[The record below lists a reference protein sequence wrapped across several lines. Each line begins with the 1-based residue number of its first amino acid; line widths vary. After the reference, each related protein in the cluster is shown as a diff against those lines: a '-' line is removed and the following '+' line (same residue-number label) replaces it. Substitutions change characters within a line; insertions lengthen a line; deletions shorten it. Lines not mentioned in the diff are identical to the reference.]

1 MKKRLSAPQK
11 QMNHLPLIAAIAL
24 VCPMSHA
31 FAQTTEAEKAVP
43 GQLNTVNVTAERR
56 TENIKDVPSAVS
68 TISGEKLDVINSSG
82 QDVRMLSGRV
92 PSLNIESSFG
102 RAFPRFYLRG
112 YGNTDFRS
120 NASQPVSLIY
130 DDTVQENPILKGFP
144 VFDVDRVEV
153 LAGPQGTLFGRN
165 TPAGVVKFDSVR
177 PSKKTDGYFNASYG
191 TYGTYGLEGAFNL
204 PLTGDWAARI
214 SAQLQH
220 RDNWVTNDKGPTRD
234 LEGYD
239 DRAIRIQAAYDGG
252 GSFSALFN
260 LHNRDLKGSARLF
273 RANIIKLGS
282 NDLVDGFDATKIQ
295 TDGINTQNLD
305 STGGSVKLK
314 WSLAGMNLYSI
325 TGYETL
331 NAFSRGDIDGGFGAS
346 FTGTFGPGFIPFPSE
361 SAAGVRDHSQIT
373 QEFRL
378 ESTSSGP
385 FSWQGGLYFFKEAHG
400 FDSYTYNTLGG
411 NVQSGAVLKTD
422 QSNDAVA
429 VFGSIGYQISP
440 DLKLRAGL
448 RYTNDKKTLNTQPL
462 PPGDP
467 NPSNVANGLGA
478 TSDDS
483 NISWDLSGTYKLNKD
498 FNLYARAATGFRG
511 AAIQPAG
518 PFGPLNAAKP
528 ETNTSLEVGLKGD
541 LWDKRARTSLSAF
554 TYEVKD
560 QQLTAVGGGSNAV
573 RLVNAKSVVGSGLE
587 ATLEAYVTPQL
598 FMTLGGSYNLT
609 KIQDPS
615 LSVGICGACTVLNPI
630 NAVGQAIIDGN
641 SLPNAPKWIANFTAR
656 YGMPAASGG
665 EYFIYTDWVYRSET
679 NLFLYQSAEFT
690 TKPLLEGGLRVGY
703 ISANGKYEFAVF
715 GRNIT
720 NQVQVTGGID
730 FNNRTGFIN
739 DPQTWGV
746 QFKTT
751 F

>member
-1 MKKRLSAPQK
+1 M
-11 QMNHLPLIAAIAL
+11 
-24 VCPMSHA
+24 
-31 FAQTTEAEKAVP
+31 
-43 GQLNTVNVTAERR
+43 
-56 TENIKDVPSAVS
+56 
-68 TISGEKLDVINSSG
+68 
-82 QDVRMLSGRV
+82 
-92 PSLNIESSFG
+92 
-102 RAFPRFYLRG
+102 
-112 YGNTDFRS
+112 
-120 NASQPVSLIY
+120 
-130 DDTVQENPILKGFP
+130 
-144 VFDVDRVEV
+144 
-153 LAGPQGTLFGRN
+153 
-165 TPAGVVKFDSVR
+165 
-177 PSKKTDGYFNASYG
+177 
-191 TYGTYGLEGAFNL
+191 
-204 PLTGDWAARI
+204 
-214 SAQLQH
+214 
-220 RDNWVTNDKGPTRD
+220 
-234 LEGYD
+234 
-239 DRAIRIQAAYDGG
+239 
-252 GSFSALFN
+252 
-260 LHNRDLKGSARLF
+260 
-273 RANIIKLGS
+273 
-282 NDLVDGFDATKIQ
+282 
-295 TDGINTQNLD
+295 
-305 STGGSVKLK
+305 
-314 WSLAGMNLYSI
+314 
-325 TGYETL
+325 
-331 NAFSRGDIDGGFGAS
+331 
-346 FTGTFGPGFIPFPSE
+346 
-361 SAAGVRDHSQIT
+361 RDHSQIT

-478 TSDDS
+478 SSDDS
-483 NISWDLSGTYKLNKD
+483 NISWDLTGTYKLNKD

-630 NAVGQAIIDGN
+630 NAVG
-641 SLPNAPKWIANFTAR
+641 
-656 YGMPAASGG
+656 
-665 EYFIYTDWVYRSET
+665 
-679 NLFLYQSAEFT
+679 
-690 TKPLLEGGLRVGY
+690 
-703 ISANGKYEFAVF
+703 
-715 GRNIT
+715 
-720 NQVQVTGGID
+720 
-730 FNNRTGFIN
+730 
-739 DPQTWGV
+739 
-746 QFKTT
+746 
-751 F
+751 